1 MKPQETEEEAAR
13 MPVTLFDSITA
24 QDEEPAVRQGSP
36 LWVVTFA
43 DMITLLLA
51 FFLLVLSFS
60 DLNPDHFRNV
70 SGSLQKSLGRSEK
83 PPPVEPPPAETQL
96 VAGPTEEKLPIPEQL
111 AKDLNFFTDQI
122 SR

>member
-51 FFLLVLSFS
+51 FFLLVLYFS
-60 DLNPDHFRNV
+60 ELNPEQFRNV
-70 SGSLQKSLGRSEK
+70 SGSLQKSLGRAEK
-83 PPPVEPPPAETQL
+83 PPPVEAPPA
-96 VAGPTEEKLPIPEQL
+96 
-111 AKDLNFFTDQI
+111 
-122 SR
+122 